1 MRNKLLI
8 DLYKLK
14 DEKQKEFTHSV
25 EQVKDVNI
33 KTNTILSFLG
43 NISGLLTVVIPLITL
58 FFGSLLVVY
67 HQLSLGSL
75 VAFNSYSAILFLPL
89 GKILDIPALFS
100 QMNVS
105 LNRIESLNFSNESYA
120 LGEYSTSTLE
130 DKVLLFVRNFIPY
143 VESKALFTKKL
154 SFSVLE
160 EDILRISGA
169 NGVGKSIL
177 LKALVGY
184 HENFEGE
191 IKKKSDS
198 QIVYI
203 PQENFLFDGSIKDNM
218 TKGIE
223 SYELVQLLRLVN
235 ILSFE
240 LPLSQEVSS
249 VTISLSSG
257 QLQKIKL
264 IRALLSKPD
273 ILILDEVLSNLEDS
287 AIINFI
293 SYIKEIKLT
302 TIFIYHGNFDLYLN
316 KNEYNDINL
325 NQYI

>member
-1 MRNKLLI
+1 M
-8 DLYKLK
+8 
-14 DEKQKEFTHSV
+14 
-25 EQVKDVNI
+25 
-33 KTNTILSFLG
+33 
-43 NISGLLTVVIPLITL
+43 
-58 FFGSLLVVY
+58 
-67 HQLSLGSL
+67 
-75 VAFNSYSAILFLPL
+75 
-89 GKILDIPALFS
+89 
-100 QMNVS
+100 
-105 LNRIESLNFSNESYA
+105 
-120 LGEYSTSTLE
+120 
-130 DKVLLFVRNFIPY
+130 LLFTFI
-143 VESKALFTKKL
+143 
-154 SFSVLE
+154 
-160 EDILRISGA
+160 
-169 NGVGKSIL
+169 IL

-198 QIVYI
+198 QLVYI